1 MVPFVQML
9 NAFSSSSPC
18 LEDANKLVNT
28 VQKGLVNDKI
38 PACIAAAAARG
49 TGEGSGPSPL
59 LQRASGPTNCVNG
72 NNIDNLNVG
81 AHQNSH
87 GTKRVREESP
97 EIVEVP
103 TGSAH
108 VSFESNVDLE
118 LSTHAHGQAA
128 MGASPGD
135 DEPSENLFAT
145 SDEDNGSVV

>member
-1 MVPFVQML
+1 MCV
-9 NAFSSSSPC
+9 
-18 LEDANKLVNT
+18 
-28 VQKGLVNDKI
+28 
-38 PACIAAAAARG
+38 AAAAARG

-81 AHQNSH
+81 AHQNGH

-97 EIVEVP
+97 EIAEVP
-103 TGSAH
+103 AGSAH

-128 MGASPGD
+128 MGAPSED
-135 DEPSENLFAT
+135 DEPTEDLFAT
-145 SDEDNGSVV
+145 LSEDDGSDV